1 MNNNASNSPNSN
13 VNTIKLKNRE
23 TRACLISHIPRKH
36 HEQMDIACAFGSM
49 SNFIAQNKDLEVV
62 HDFGLAKGLH
72 LNAYQ
77 TNNPLCVDPNK
88 LIQRMKE
95 MRCGVLIVP
104 TFRTLADKPEICSDI
119 MLVLHE
125 ANIRI
130 ISPYDDFDSKQVY
143 DLATAGSMDLFRDL
157 RNALLRAITRCV
169 TKNVDEFIDYVE
181 HTRNNLYK
189 NAPFVLA
196 FGNKAIQIPYSE
208 DICEEI
214 FDFIDILDEKYL
226 RPELFTD
233 DESDDEDEDKDE
245 APPMYIVREEPRV
258 ERDFEG

>member
-1 MNNNASNSPNSN
+1 MNNVNNMPNN
-13 VNTIKLKNRE
+13 TVNTIKLKNRG
-23 TRACLISHIPRKH
+23 TRACLISHIPHKH
-36 HEQMDIACAFGSM
+36 HEQMDIARAFGCM

-72 LNAYQ
+72 PNAYQ
-77 TNNPLCVDPNK
+77 SNNPLCVDPNK
-88 LIQRMKE
+88 LIQRMNE
-95 MRCGVLIVP
+95 LRCGVLIVP

-119 MLVLHE
+119 MMTLHE

-130 ISPYDDFDSKQVY
+130 ISPYDDFDSKQIY
-143 DLATAGSMDLFRDL
+143 DRAMTETTDIFRDL
-157 RNALLRAITRCV
+157 RNALLRAIARCV
-169 TKNVDEFIDYVE
+169 AKNVDEFVDYVE

-196 FGNKAIQIPYSE
+196 FGNKAIQIPCSE

-214 FDFIDILDEKYL
+214 FDFLDLLDVEYL

-233 DESDDEDEDKDE
+233 DESDDEDDDKDE
-245 APPMYIVREEPRV
+245 APPMYMVHEEPPV